1 MMYILTQDEM
11 TQKTADYNHL
21 RNLLN
26 EKEQHA
32 SDLRRVILNLL
43 DIKDLPSH
51 EEWLNIIHQHSKKG
65 KTK

>member
-11 TQKTADYNHL
+11 TQRTADYNHL

-43 DIKDLPSH
+43 DIKEIPSH
-51 EEWLNIIHQHSKKG
+51 EEWLNIIHQHGKKG